1 VIQIPKDG
9 NTRDRCDVTLI
20 QNGLEQATMW
30 LAAMLVVIVRCGAVG
45 SGQTYLVMLKEVE

>member
-1 VIQIPKDG
+1 
-9 NTRDRCDVTLI
+9 
-20 QNGLEQATMW
+20 MW